1 MARPVRVVALIAAAA
16 AGAVAVAWYFGLAR
30 EPAVTMDPRDA
41 RVVELGRQVYA
52 RECASC
58 HGVDLEGQPNWRV
71 RLPNGRM
78 PAPPHDASG
87 HTWHHGDKVLFDIT
101 KRGPAALCHR
111 HAGLCRSAERPR
123 NRRGHC
129 LHQEHLAAGHSA
141 PATAGQ
147 PLSGITS
154 HPEEPDEVGR
164 LEG

>member
-101 KRGPAALCHR
+101 KRGPAAYP
-111 HAGLCRSAERPR
+111 AGYITDMPAYADRLSDREIAAVIAYIKSTWPPDIL
-123 NRRGHC
+123 RR
-129 LHQEHLAAGHSA
+129 QQRA
-141 PATAGQ
+141 
-147 PLSGITS
+147 S
-154 HPEEPDEVGR
+154 H
-164 LEG
+164 